1 MVTDRDGG
9 RWLEYG
15 SGLGVVVD
23 QRGTDG
29 MSRGG
34 VSGGGVTRGGVT
46 RGGVSGIEISEL
58 DDIDMRSTMSLI

>member
-34 VSGGGVTRGGVT
+34 VSGGGVTRGGV
-46 RGGVSGIEISEL
+46 SGIEISEL